1 MRRFLFCIK
10 MDKKIGLDTL
20 FNSNTVIKPR
30 KQSLK
35 YSFYFSV
42 PKKLLGGQ
50 NHELAENSY

>member
-10 MDKKIGLDTL
+10 MERKIGLVIP

-42 PKKLLGGQ
+42 QKKLLEGQ
-50 NHELAENSY
+50 NDELAENSY